1 MAQLLSSGELAEH
14 EFERPPF
21 LVEPL
26 IPYGG
31 IFMIHGPGDV
41 GKTQFTLGLAG
52 HINRGTPLFGKW
64 DTKSGPVVF
73 IQADMTGM
81 IQQLR
86 VRAVINDMDIEDIY
100 WAVGDE
106 GGTMDVDVTRMLIRK
121 KGLVEQIREIDPA
134 MIVWDTLQK
143 IHRLDENSNQTPRAV
158 LGAIREM
165 FPHTTHQLIHHNR
178 GEAKKDDEA
187 RIEGEEFRGHTAW
200 RDDLD
205 AIFELRPRG
214 SAPVRVSFHVHKART
229 APEAQREDVLLEM
242 DPVTGLFAP
251 VEPSIEGRVTP
262 VEQERI
268 IYPGG

>member
-41 GKTQFTLGLAG
+41 GKTQFMLGLAG

-64 DTKSGPVVF
+64 STKSGPVVF
-73 IQADMTGM
+73 VQADMTGM

-86 VRAVINDMDIEDIY
+86 VRAVIDDMNIEDIY

-106 GGTMDVDVTRMLIRK
+106 GGTLDVDVTRMLIRK
-121 KGLVEQIREIDPA
+121 KSLVESIRELEPA

-143 IHRLDENSNQTPRAV
+143 IHRMDENSNQTPRQV
-158 LGAIREM
+158 VSSLREM
-165 FPHTTHQLIHHNR
+165 FPQTTHSLIHHNR
-178 GEAKKDDEA
+178 GESREDN
-187 RIEGEEFRGHTAW
+187 RVEGEEFRGHTAW

-229 APEAQREDVLLEM
+229 APEADREDVLLEM
-242 DPVTGLFAP
+242 DPRTGLFRP
-251 VEPSIEGRVTP
+251 VEPGPEGRVVP
-262 VEQERI
+262 VERERI
-268 IYPGG
+268 TAREVGV